1 MFEAS
6 LRRNYFLIAASLFI
20 LPTVSLG
27 QDKQN
32 AHQRQA
38 YSSQEKEKQA
48 FKMLALRHFVEV
60 DSKNTNGAVAVLRV
74 FVPAGEG
81 AAPHLH
87 SREDEVF
94 EVVRGHY
101 RFRHGEHEVDA
112 PAGTIVFMPR
122 GIPHTFRNVGNEPG
136 EHVLTVIPG
145 GLENMFREIS
155 ANNLD
160 LPRDIDKYAKIALKY
175 GITLLPPTALPLSS
189 GR

>member
-1 MFEAS
+1 MLKVS
-6 LRRNYFLIAASLFI
+6 LRMINFVIAASLLI

-32 AHQRQA
+32 VHQIHAHA
-38 YSSQEKEKQA
+38 SQDKEKQA

-60 DSKNTNGAVAVLRV
+60 DSKNTNGVVAVLRV

-81 AAPHLH
+81 AAPHIH

-101 RFRHGEHEVDA
+101 KFRHGDHEVDA
-112 PAGTIVFMPR
+112 PVGTIVFMPR
-122 GIPHTFRNVGNEPG
+122 GIPHTFRNVSNEPG
-136 EHVLTVIPG
+136 EHVLTIIPG

-155 ANNLD
+155 INNLE
-160 LPRDIDKYAKIALKY
+160 LPRDIDKYAKLALKY
-175 GITLLPPTALPLSS
+175 GITLLPPTALPLSG

>member
-1 MFEAS
+1 MFRTALWRGS
-6 LRRNYFLIAASLFI
+6 FLVAASLFM
-20 LPTVSLG
+20 LPTLSLG

-32 AHQRQA
+32 VHQRKA
-38 YSSQEKEKQA
+38 LSSQEKEKQA
-48 FKMLALRHFVEV
+48 IKMLALRHFVEV
-60 DSKNTNGAVAVLRV
+60 DSKETNGVVAVLRV

-101 RFRHGEHEVDA
+101 RFRHGDHEVDA
-112 PAGTIVFMPR
+112 PPGAIVFMPR

-136 EHVLTVIPG
+136 EHILTVIPG

-155 ANNLD
+155 AANLE